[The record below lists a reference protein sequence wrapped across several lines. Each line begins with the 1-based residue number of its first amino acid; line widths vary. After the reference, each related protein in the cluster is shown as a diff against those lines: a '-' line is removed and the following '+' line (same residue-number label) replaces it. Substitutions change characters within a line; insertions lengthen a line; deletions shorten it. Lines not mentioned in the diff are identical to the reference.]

1 MDTAKR
7 CAEDFVFHRIIG
19 EGSFSVVYLARD
31 VHTKCLCA
39 VKVCEKSHI
48 HREKMHKAILREKQ
62 IMKYLTEKQSKFI
75 IKLLSTFQDDTRLF
89 FVLNYCVNGELLSF
103 INQREI
109 FDHKATLF
117 YAAEILLALE
127 HLHRYDIV
135 HRDLKPE
142 NILLNEKM
150 HIQITDFGS
159 AFFLNDPTGEK
170 NDPFDAKYSQQHRS
184 RKNSFVGTA
193 QYVSPEMLTNKNITG
208 MCDLWAWACM
218 LYQMI
223 TSSPPFSGSNEYSI
237 FQKIQNLDYK
247 FPENFP
253 DDAKELIESIL
264 KIDPTQRL
272 GADDDIKS
280 NDGYIS
286 IRNHRFFHP
295 LNNDWNL
302 LNKQPPQQ
310 LLAVARNDV
319 SIEELCIE
327 FESMNLAPGLNEKQI
342 TRLLCLSLHQESDSF
357 KPNNANNCD
366 NNKTNNTTSMVNKRR
381 HILDITAKEFEERL
395 RKQKETN
402 KFHPFVENNLI
413 IKQGLID
420 KKKGFFPRRRMFLLT
435 TGPHIYYVDPA
446 NMVLKGEVPFC
457 KEMRTEAKNFRNFYI
472 HVPNR
477 TYILEDI
484 TNNAPGWCEIIDEV
498 KKHALQDQ
506 LASAAAATIIGGDE
520 DGLHNC
526 LPVCFC
532 FVFVDHNI
540 IAKYDEQQQERQPTI
555 RRYIR
560 TTAKIK
566 RLQEKIST
574 THFHTSRSS
583 SSLSNLN
590 DQQSNETPISIIE
603 CNSDSES
610 PTRFYNNNKSNPKSS
625 KSSTPEPRMK
635 NSDRISEIYS
645 RQLSSSANKSN
656 FLKHSSNSPLGHHP
670 FNLSSASSKL
680 TELIQSMSPKMLT
693 FSSEVDMEF
702 DELSSIAKTFKSPI
716 ISKTESIN
724 MKGSMNKLENKM
736 LNLCKEL
743 VQNRNNVDILLMM
756 TDMIRKAWSVPQCG
770 YDLGFNMSKTIRET
784 GAIEALLCNIE
795 SDDEWKVQFSSAQ
808 LLEQCLVSENR
819 DYVVEHG
826 LEKVVCTAKECVNKK
841 QPDEVV
847 VGVGILEHL
856 FKHSE
861 NTCKEVIKLNGLETI
876 LYECRSTN
884 IETLRHCASALA
896 NLSLYGGP
904 DSQESMIKL
913 KAAMWL
919 FPLAFHNNDNIKYY
933 ACLAITVLVANQEL
947 EAEVIKSGT
956 LDLCEP
962 FVMSHNPEEFAKSSI
977 SHIHGQSKNWLARL
991 VPVLMSKREEAR
1003 SLAAFHFA
1011 MEAWIKKTQEQAE
1024 IFREINAVNALKKV
1038 ASCPNAIASKYAA
1051 QALRLIGEEVPH
1063 KLSQQVPLWT
1073 IEDVKEWVKQI
1084 GFGLFCQEFEKSRVD
1099 GDILLQ
1105 LNEHMLHDD
1114 IGIKNGILRK
1124 RFMRELANLKQIT
1137 DYSSCDPTNLAAILS
1152 NLGPEYTRYTYSL
1165 LHGGIDKN
1173 TLTVATDD
1181 ILIAECN
1188 IDNTIH
1194 RMKILLA
1201 VENLKKCQPIVDS
1214 SKDDND
1220 PDKTLDVFIS
1230 YRRSNGS
1237 QLASLLKVH
1246 LQLRGFSVFL
1256 DVERLEAGKFDNN
1269 LLNSIRQAKHFLL
1282 VLTPNALD
1290 RCINDDE
1297 QKDWVHR
1304 EIAQALLTKC
1314 NIIPIMESFQW
1325 PEPDQLPDDIKPICH
1340 FNGIRWIHDYQEAC
1354 VDKLER
1360 FMRGEYQNSKQS
1372 QDCCSGSLT
1381 GSISGSHRYGLPH
1394 GLPPTPNTPGI
1405 RSPSQQRRSCSV
1417 DNVRHQQSSND

>member
-1 MDTAKR
+1 MKKAFKSVFTVGGSGSGGTANNSKT
-7 CAEDFVFHRIIG
+7 A
-19 EGSFSVVYLARD
+19 
-31 VHTKCLCA
+31 TKNA
-39 VKVCEKSHI
+39 D
-48 HREKMHKAILREKQ
+48 
-62 IMKYLTEKQSKFI
+62 Y
-75 IKLLSTFQDDTRLF
+75 DD
-89 FVLNYCVNGELLSF
+89 
-103 INQREI
+103 Q
-109 FDHKATLF
+109 
-117 YAAEILLALE
+117 
-127 HLHRYDIV
+127 
-135 HRDLKPE
+135 
-142 NILLNEKM
+142 
-150 HIQITDFGS
+150 
-159 AFFLNDPTGEK
+159 
-170 NDPFDAKYSQQHRS
+170 QQHNR
-184 RKNSFVGTA
+184 
-193 QYVSPEMLTNKNITG
+193 
-208 MCDLWAWACM
+208 
-218 LYQMI
+218 
-223 TSSPPFSGSNEYSI
+223 
-237 FQKIQNLDYK
+237 
-247 FPENFP
+247 
-253 DDAKELIESIL
+253 
-264 KIDPTQRL
+264 
-272 GADDDIKS
+272 
-280 NDGYIS
+280 
-286 IRNHRFFHP
+286 
-295 LNNDWNL
+295 
-302 LNKQPPQQ
+302 QQ
-310 LLAVARNDV
+310 
-319 SIEELCIE
+319 
-327 FESMNLAPGLNEKQI
+327 
-342 TRLLCLSLHQESDSF
+342 SD
-357 KPNNANNCD
+357 
-366 NNKTNNTTSMVNKRR
+366 
-381 HILDITAKEFEERL
+381 
-395 RKQKETN
+395 
-402 KFHPFVENNLI
+402 
-413 IKQGLID
+413 
-420 KKKGFFPRRRMFLLT
+420 
-435 TGPHIYYVDPA
+435 
-446 NMVLKGEVPFC
+446 
-457 KEMRTEAKNFRNFYI
+457 
-472 HVPNR
+472 
-477 TYILEDI
+477 
-484 TNNAPGWCEIIDEV
+484 
-498 KKHALQDQ
+498 
-506 LASAAAATIIGGDE
+506 
-520 DGLHNC
+520 
-526 LPVCFC
+526 
-532 FVFVDHNI
+532 
-540 IAKYDEQQQERQPTI
+540 
-555 RRYIR
+555 
-560 TTAKIK
+560 
-566 RLQEKIST
+566 
-574 THFHTSRSS
+574 
-583 SSLSNLN
+583 LN
-590 DQQSNETPISIIE
+590 DQQSNEAPIITE

-610 PTRFYNNNKSNPKSS
+610 PTRHNNNNKESNPKSLLTNS
-625 KSSTPEPRMK
+625 KMK

-656 FLKHSSNSPLGHHP
+656 FMKHSSNSRKSSLDQTFDFNNNNNNDNAGSTVIIQPVDSDGEDSSSPSTSPSSSSALSPVERSSVISPISKSKHRILSSSDAFKAQKSTTSNQEMRMLMSNDSKIAEKSSISAMKAKMESNGFAASKMIAAKEDHKQIQIGDTVMKTQSSSKSSSASMTMSSSSTTTADNMLSFGAEKSSRSGLLSASNRNKSGGHHH
-670 FNLSSASSKL
+670 FNLSSANSKL
-680 TELIQSMSPKMLT
+680 NELLQSMSPKMLT

-702 DELSSIAKTFKSPI
+702 DELSSIASTFKSPI

-743 VQNRNNVDILLMM
+743 VQNRNNVDIMLVM
-756 TDMIRKAWSVPQCG
+756 TDMIKKAWSVPQCG

-784 GAIEALLCNIE
+784 GALEALLCNIE
-795 SDDEWKVQFSSAQ
+795 SDDDWKVQFSSIQ

-841 QPDEVV
+841 QVDEVV

-876 LYECRSTN
+876 LFECRSTN

-919 FPLAFHNNDNIKYY
+919 FPLAFHNDDNIKYY

-962 FVMSHNPEEFAKSSI
+962 FVMSHNPEEFAKSST

-991 VPVLMSKREEAR
+991 VPILMSKREEAR

-1011 MEAWIKKTQEQAE
+1011 MEAWIKKTQEQTE
-1024 IFREINAVNALKKV
+1024 IFREINAVDALKKV

-1084 GFGLFCQEFEKSRVD
+1084 GFGLYCQEFEKSRVD

-1114 IGIKNGILRK
+1114 IGIINGILRK

-1137 DYSSCDPTNLAAILS
+1137 DYSSCDPTNLASVLN
-1152 NLGPEYTRYTYSL
+1152 NLGPEYTKYTYSL

-1173 TLTVATDD
+1173 TLAVATDD
-1181 ILIAECN
+1181 MLIAECN

-1194 RMKILLA
+1194 RMKILSA
-1201 VENLKKCQPIVDS
+1201 ADDLKKCQPIVDS
-1214 SKDDND
+1214 TKDDND
-1220 PDKTLDVFIS
+1220 PNKTLDVFIS

-1256 DVERLEAGKFDNN
+1256 DVERLKAGKFDNN

-1325 PEPDQLPDDIKPICH
+1325 PEADQLPDDIKPICH

-1372 QDCCSGSLT
+1372 QDCCPGSTT
-1381 GSISGSHRYGLPH
+1381 GSISSGSYRYGLPH

-1417 DNVRHQQSSND
+1417 ENVRHQSNE

>member
-1 MDTAKR
+1 MKKAFKSVFTSGVGGGGSTGKIITKN
-7 CAEDFVFHRIIG
+7 AEF
-19 EGSFSVVYLARD
+19 
-31 VHTKCLCA
+31 
-39 VKVCEKSHI
+39 
-48 HREKMHKAILREKQ
+48 
-62 IMKYLTEKQSKFI
+62 
-75 IKLLSTFQDDTRLF
+75 
-89 FVLNYCVNGELLSF
+89 
-103 INQREI
+103 
-109 FDHKATLF
+109 
-117 YAAEILLALE
+117 
-127 HLHRYDIV
+127 
-135 HRDLKPE
+135 
-142 NILLNEKM
+142 
-150 HIQITDFGS
+150 
-159 AFFLNDPTGEK
+159 
-170 NDPFDAKYSQQHRS
+170 
-184 RKNSFVGTA
+184 
-193 QYVSPEMLTNKNITG
+193 
-208 MCDLWAWACM
+208 
-218 LYQMI
+218 
-223 TSSPPFSGSNEYSI
+223 
-237 FQKIQNLDYK
+237 
-247 FPENFP
+247 
-253 DDAKELIESIL
+253 
-264 KIDPTQRL
+264 
-272 GADDDIKS
+272 
-280 NDGYIS
+280 
-286 IRNHRFFHP
+286 
-295 LNNDWNL
+295 
-302 LNKQPPQQ
+302 
-310 LLAVARNDV
+310 
-319 SIEELCIE
+319 
-327 FESMNLAPGLNEKQI
+327 
-342 TRLLCLSLHQESDSF
+342 
-357 KPNNANNCD
+357 
-366 NNKTNNTTSMVNKRR
+366 
-381 HILDITAKEFEERL
+381 
-395 RKQKETN
+395 
-402 KFHPFVENNLI
+402 
-413 IKQGLID
+413 
-420 KKKGFFPRRRMFLLT
+420 
-435 TGPHIYYVDPA
+435 
-446 NMVLKGEVPFC
+446 
-457 KEMRTEAKNFRNFYI
+457 
-472 HVPNR
+472 
-477 TYILEDI
+477 
-484 TNNAPGWCEIIDEV
+484 
-498 KKHALQDQ
+498 
-506 LASAAAATIIGGDE
+506 
-520 DGLHNC
+520 
-526 LPVCFC
+526 
-532 FVFVDHNI
+532 
-540 IAKYDEQQQERQPTI
+540 DEQQQQ
-555 RRYIR
+555 
-560 TTAKIK
+560 
-566 RLQEKIST
+566 QQQQSD
-574 THFHTSRSS
+574 
-583 SSLSNLN
+583 LN

-656 FLKHSSNSPLGHHP
+656 FLKHSSNSRKSSLDQAFDFDNNNNNNDNAGSTVIVQPADSDGEDSSSPSTSPPPSSSSSALQSIPVERSNVISPISKSKHRLLSSSDAFKAQKSATSNQEMRMLMSNDSKIAEKSSISAMKAKMEGNGFAAAKMIAAKEDHKQIQIGDTVMKTQSSSKSSSASMTMSSSSTTTADNMIGFGSEKSSSRSGLLSSSSRSKALGHHP